1 VGRYDLGSADAFSLA
16 ESFYVFMAATI
27 YAAALLEVDPFG
39 QPGVEAG
46 KHHTRDILATGR

>member
-46 KHHTRDILATGR
+46 KHHTRDILAADR